1 MKSVFEVAITDVLYA
16 SRHNDVQ
23 ISGGHN
29 KVGVFEH
36 CLGLMKDC
44 SRP

>member
-1 MKSVFEVAITDVLYA
+1 MKSVFEVAFTNVLYA

-29 KVGVFEH
+29 KVGAFE
-36 CLGLMKDC
+36 LGVMKGC